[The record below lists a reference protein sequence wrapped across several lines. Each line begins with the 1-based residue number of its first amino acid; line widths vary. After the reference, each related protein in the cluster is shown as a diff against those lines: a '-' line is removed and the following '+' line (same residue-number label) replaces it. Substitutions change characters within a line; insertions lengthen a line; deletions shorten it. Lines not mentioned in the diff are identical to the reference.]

1 METLTINIK
10 NKKDSRLI
18 RELLDRLDISIEKE
32 KGKARLGRELPKS
45 KLTPDDLRGM
55 GGILKGQLIS
65 LEAGKIE
72 TKKSLTPLEL
82 KRKSLP
88 KSKFK
93 SKEEF
98 LSYAG
103 SMKGQLISKE
113 HLRNLSWKKRI

>member
-1 METLTINIK
+1 METLVLNFKRKK
-10 NKKDSRLI
+10 NFKLVKELAALLESGK
-18 RELLDRLDISIEKE
+18 REASAE
-32 KGKARLGRELPKS
+32 S
-45 KLTPDDLRGM
+45 
-55 GGILKGQLIS
+55 
-65 LEAGKIE
+65 
-72 TKKSLTPLEL
+72 

-113 HLRNLSWKKRI
+113 HLRNLSWKKRG

>member
-1 METLTINIK
+1 METLVLNF
-10 NKKDSRLI
+10 
-18 RELLDRLDISIEKE
+18 
-32 KGKARLGRELPKS
+32 KS
-45 KLTPDDLRGM
+45 KKNYRLVKELA
-55 GGILKGQLIS
+55 S
-65 LEAGKIE
+65 LLEGKE
-72 TKKSLTPLEL
+72 SESPSES

-113 HLRNLSWKKRI
+113 HIRNLSWKKRI

>member
-1 METLTINIK
+1 METLILNF
-10 NKKDSRLI
+10 
-18 RELLDRLDISIEKE
+18 
-32 KGKARLGRELPKS
+32 KS
-45 KLTPDDLRGM
+45 KKNYRLVKELAA
-55 GGILKGQLIS
+55 L
-65 LEAGKIE
+65 LEA
-72 TKKSLTPLEL
+72 KKNDSPAEL

>member
-1 METLTINIK
+1 METLVLK
-10 NKKDSRLI
+10 F
-18 RELLDRLDISIEKE
+18 
-32 KGKARLGRELPKS
+32 KS
-45 KLTPDDLRGM
+45 KKNYRLVKELATL
-55 GGILKGQLIS
+55 
-65 LEAGKIE
+65 LEAN
-72 TKKSLTPLEL
+72 KSEAPAEL

-93 SKEEF
+93 SKDEF